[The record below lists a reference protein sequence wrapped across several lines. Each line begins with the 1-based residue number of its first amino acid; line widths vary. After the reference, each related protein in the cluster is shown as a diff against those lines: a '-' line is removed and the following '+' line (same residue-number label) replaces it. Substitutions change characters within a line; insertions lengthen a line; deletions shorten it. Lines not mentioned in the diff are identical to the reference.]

1 MAIWSRPW
9 ARYSILSLAGLL
21 VLLTLVILAALVFLT
36 SGPGARFVESR
47 LDGRQLGSIGTL
59 EVNGLRGNLLNQF
72 RAQQIAITDDDG
84 AWLTLNNVTLDWRPG
99 PLLGRN
105 LVIQG
110 VEAEEIVL
118 VRLPTGDSQAEPRP
132 KREGPLIPELPV
144 TLDLDHLAI
153 GRLEIDEQ
161 AFGRAAVLEAEGSAL
176 WTRRGAAR
184 VLLGVEEANEGQ
196 DSLSLEARYDRQG
209 DIILDLDAASGP
221 EGLFSQLLRAPEGAS
236 SRLTAQISGDPEA
249 GDGQAELSFSGDQ
262 ILDADFVWR
271 DGNAEAEGALALS
284 EWPLLAPLAERAGE
298 RAEFFADIENYAEET
313 RSGVLRLT
321 APRLNLAAEGSPNLA
336 EGIDIDAVIEDLGAW
351 SGGAAQ
357 GDQVSWTGT
366 VRQSETGGWSG
377 EGRFGLTRLEAANV
391 RVGEASGPV
400 SFAYEDGVADVQ
412 TRIGASGVNAGV
424 EALAGMLGDEMTLAL
439 NGSFDQEAGQ
449 IAFSQ
454 LDVQSGAVRAET
466 QGRIGLQS
474 GQIEVTGNASLSD
487 LSGVTGLIT
496 SGRTAMDFEFTQDG
510 KGAPYRIAA
519 DGQVREFRSTQDA
532 LNTLAGGAAR
542 YSAQAEIASGGVV
555 RIEEARVVS
564 RQAEIGVAG
573 SLGPDQGYNLDLE
586 AIIDGPV
593 TLNGATIEGR
603 ALARGD
609 LTGPFDA
616 PALDLTVFADDLTTG
631 GITFTR
637 PQADISVADL
647 TGDFRARIDA
657 EAGTQYGPATAAASV
672 SRAGERIRLADLSVS
687 LADARVNGALGLG
700 AGAPMEGEL
709 QIAKTGEGPSPYP
722 GALNGVVRL
731 SGQGGEQ
738 YAALDVEGENIDLP
752 AQQVRIDTV
761 QAQAEGLLSDLD
773 YTVTTDGSV
782 RGLPLTANARG
793 EVSQTEAGR
802 RITAALESRY
812 GRLDIATQEP
822 VVAQFGPEGRELT
835 GLLAIGEGRL
845 DIDIVQSGDQSTM
858 QVALIDTP
866 LAVFETL
873 RPEPRLSGLANARV
887 SLTSQGQTI
896 DGTIEA
902 TVEDAQVEGEGL
914 EPIDINLTGDVNN
927 SRLALRLGLRDP
939 SGLTVDGSGNIP
951 LRQVEGFLPVRPD
964 PDAPLNGQVRANG
977 PIESLTALFTG
988 PQQRLAGQI
997 DAEMDLGGTLNNSR
1011 IDGRARL
1018 TEGEFDDSTSG
1029 IALRDIT
1036 TTADFASDRLNV
1048 TELSATDTGDG
1059 TLSGTGQLRSQE
1071 GGWAGTIE
1079 ANFQEF
1085 QVVNRDDA
1093 QAEASGELQVR
1104 IDPESPAIE
1113 GDIEILR
1120 GEFTPPDTGP
1130 PGVTTIEV
1138 VEINKPGAEEEETVT
1153 GQRGT
1158 PFALN
1163 LTLNA
1168 DRRLFIRSSILT
1180 VEMGLD
1186 ARVAGTTRNPE
1197 IYGEAFIIRGDA
1209 TLAGQR
1215 FTFEEGTI
1223 SFDGPPTSAQLDL
1236 TAQRDTGDLIAFINV
1251 TGTPQ
1256 EPRINLSSEPELPQ
1270 DEILSRVLFGRSAS
1284 ELSALE
1290 AAQLASAL
1298 ASLRGGGG
1306 FDALGQLRSGL
1317 GLDRLAIAQ
1326 TSGGTVVSGGR
1337 YLTDD
1342 VYLELQSGGEAG
1354 AAAQIEWQA
1363 LKNFSII
1370 SRFGSSEN
1378 TGVSVRWQRDY

>member
-1 MAIWSRPW
+1 MTIWSRPW
-9 ARYSILSLAGLL
+9 AKYSILTLAGLL
-21 VLLTLVILAALVFLT
+21 VLFTLVILGALVFLT

-47 LDGRQLGSIGTL
+47 LDGREIGSIGTL
-59 EVNGLRGNLLNQF
+59 EVNGLRGNLLNEF

-99 PLLGRN
+99 PLLSRS

-118 VRLPTGDSQAEPRP
+118 VRLPQGDAQQEPKP
-132 KREGPLIPELPV
+132 KREGRLIPELPV

-153 GRLEIDEQ
+153 DRLEIGEQ

-176 WTRRGAAR
+176 WTRRGTAR

-209 DIILDLDAASGP
+209 DIILDLDASSGP

-236 SRLTAQISGDPEA
+236 SSLTAQVTGDPEA
-249 GDGQAELSFSGDQ
+249 GDGEANLAFSGNSV
-262 ILDADFVWR
+262 LDADFVWR
-271 DGNAEAEGALALS
+271 DGDAEAAGVLALS

-298 RAEFFADIENYAEET
+298 RVEFSARIQDYADET
-313 RSGVLRLT
+313 RGGVLRLT
-321 APRLNLAAEGSPNLA
+321 APRLNVTAEGSPNLA
-336 EGIDIDAVIEDLGAW
+336 EGVDIDAAIQDLGAW

-357 GDQVSWTGT
+357 GEQVSWTGK
-366 VRQSETGGWSG
+366 VRQPESGGWSG
-377 EGRFGLTRLEAANV
+377 DGRFGLTGLEAANV

-400 SFAYEDGVADVQ
+400 SFAYEGGVADVQ
-412 TRIGASGVNAGV
+412 TQISATGVDAGV

-439 NGSFDQEAGQ
+439 DGSFDQEAGQ
-449 IAFSQ
+449 VSFAQ
-454 LDVQSGAVRAET
+454 LDVRSGAISAET

-474 GQIEVTGNASLSD
+474 GQIEVTGNAALSD

-496 SGRTAMDFEFTQDG
+496 SGRTAVDFEFTQNG
-510 KGAPYRIAA
+510 KGAPYRIVA
-519 DGQVREFRSTQDA
+519 DGQVQDFQSTQDA
-532 LNTLAGGAAR
+532 LNTLVGNTARYNATAEIAAGGA
-542 YSAQAEIASGGVV
+542 V

-564 RQAEIGVAG
+564 QQAEIGGAG

-586 AIIDGPV
+586 AVIDGPV
-593 TLNGATIEGR
+593 TLSGATIQGR
-603 ALARGD
+603 ALTRGD

-637 PQADISVADL
+637 PQADIRVADL
-647 TGDFRARIDA
+647 TGDFRAEIDA
-657 EAGTQYGPATAAASV
+657 EAGTQYGPANAAAIV
-672 SRAGERIRLADLSVS
+672 SRAGERIQLADLSAS
-687 LADARVNGALGLG
+687 LADARVNGSLSLGG
-700 AGAPMEGEL
+700 GAPMEGEL

-722 GALNGVVRL
+722 GTLNGTARL
-731 SGQGGEQ
+731 TGQGGEQ
-738 YAALDVEGENIDLP
+738 YVELDVNGENIDLP
-752 AQQVRIDTV
+752 AQQVRIDTM
-761 QAQAEGLLSDLD
+761 QAQAEGLLSYLD

-782 RGLPLTANARG
+782 RGLPLTANASG

-812 GRLDIATQEP
+812 GRLNISTQEP
-822 VVAQFGPEGRELT
+822 IVTRFGPEGRQLT
-835 GLLAIGEGRL
+835 GLLAIGDGRL
-845 DIDIVQSGDQSTM
+845 DIDIDQAGEQSTM

-887 SLTSQGQTI
+887 SLTSEGQTI
-896 DGTIEA
+896 DGTIDA
-902 TVEDAQVEGEGL
+902 TVDDAQVESEGL
-914 EPIDINLTGDVNN
+914 EPIDLSLTGDVNN
-927 SRLALRLGLRDP
+927 SRLSLQFGLQDP
-939 SGLTVDGSGNIP
+939 SGLRVEGSGNIP
-951 LRQVEGFLPVRPD
+951 LRQVEGFLTVRPD
-964 PDAPLNGQVRANG
+964 PDAPLSGMVRADG

-997 DAEMDLGGTLNNSR
+997 DAEVDLGGTLNDSR
-1011 IDGRARL
+1011 VDGRARL
-1018 TEGEFDDSTSG
+1018 SGGEFDDATSG
-1029 IALRDIT
+1029 IALRNIT
-1036 TTADFASDRLNV
+1036 TTADFASDRLEV

-1079 ANFQEF
+1079 ANFREF

-1104 IDPESPAIE
+1104 IDPENPAIE

-1120 GEFTPPDTGP
+1120 GEFQPPSAGP

-1138 VEINKPGAEEEETVT
+1138 VEINKPGAEDEETVT
-1153 GQRGT
+1153 GERGT
-1158 PFALN
+1158 PFALD
-1163 LTLNA
+1163 LTLSA
-1168 DRRLFIRSSILT
+1168 DRRLFIRSNILT

-1186 ARVAGTTRNPE
+1186 ARIAGTTANPE
-1197 IYGEAFIIRGDA
+1197 IYGEAFIVRGDA

-1223 SFDGPPTSAQLDL
+1223 SFDGPPTSAELDL
-1236 TAQRDTGDLIAFINV
+1236 TAQRDTGDLTAFINV

-1256 EPRINLSSEPELPQ
+1256 EPRISLSSEPELPQ

-1290 AAQLASAL
+1290 AAQLAAAL

-1317 GLDRLAIAQ
+1317 GLDRLAVAQ
-1326 TSGGTVVSGGR
+1326 TSGGTMVSGGR

-1363 LKNFSII
+1363 LKNFSIV